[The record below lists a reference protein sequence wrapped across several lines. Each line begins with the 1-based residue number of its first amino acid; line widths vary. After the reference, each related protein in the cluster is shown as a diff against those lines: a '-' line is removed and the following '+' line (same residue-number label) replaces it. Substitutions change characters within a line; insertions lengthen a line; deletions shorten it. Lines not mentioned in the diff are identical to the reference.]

1 MLCTK
6 GSENVAKL
14 EQGKTNYA
22 NYAMHKMETKNSEV
36 QINLN
41 YKVVLQKS
49 SGCKQIPSW
58 TTK

>member
-22 NYAMHKMETKNSEV
+22 NYAMHKRVRDGTKWKQRTV
-36 QINLN
+36 K
-41 YKVVLQKS
+41 YKL
-49 SGCKQIPSW
+49 I
-58 TTK
+58 